1 MVSPTLCVSH
11 FLSSLAGAHCFA
23 TGQAGRLPDLDKL
36 ASQFFAATGA
46 ARDEIYKDAT
56 ALAEKAGPV
65 AKQYVR
71 VMEKVVNGSEEYVE
85 KESKRFVPLLF
96 SSVRVGLIDLGAGWR
111 ASCKSARLRRR
122 SWMSSRSS
130 RTS

>member
-1 MVSPTLCVSH
+1 MCVSLLPPPISYLH
-11 FLSSLAGAHCFA
+11 TYSSAA
-23 TGQAGRLPDLDKL
+23 GQAGRLPDLDKL

-85 KESKRFVPLLF
+85 KESKRFVSLSFSLF
-96 SSVRVGLIDLGAGWR
+96 VSV
-111 ASCKSARLRRR
+111 
-122 SWMSSRSS
+122 
-130 RTS
+130 